1 MPAML
6 SRWARR
12 RLRSRSP
19 RMPTAGRSRA
29 ARSGRR
35 RLRSPPSSGRA
46 MKLAS
51 LKAGPDGQ
59 LVVVSRDLAR
69 CTPAE
74 GIAPTLQAALESWAA
89 AEPRLR
95 ALGDDLEAGRV
106 AGQPFEEAGCASPLP
121 RAYQWLDGSAYVTH
135 VELVRRARGA
145 ELPERFW
152 NDALLGQPN
161 AGVDM
166 TFDFARLIEHAATTR
181 HLSAGTIIG
190 SGTVANDAAREE
202 TSAIGSSC
210 LAERRMLET
219 LWHGA
224 PKTPW
229 LKFGDRVRIEMQ
241 DGGGRPIFG
250 AIEQEVVRYLAP
262 PA

>member
-1 MPAML
+1 MPAMP

-19 RMPTAGRSRA
+19 RMPTAGRWRA

-35 RLRSPPSSGRA
+35 RLRSPPSSARA

-51 LKAGPDGQ
+51 LRAGGDGQ

-74 GIAPTLQAALESWAA
+74 GIAPTLQTALESWAA

-106 AGQPFEEAGCASPLP
+106 AGQPFDQAGCASPLP

-152 NDALLGQPN
+152 TNPLMYQGASDGFVAPRDPIELGGEGWGLDLE
-161 AGVDM
+161 AGVAVITDDVPM
-166 TFDFARLIEHAATTR
+166 GI
-181 HLSAGTIIG
+181 SAG
-190 SGTVANDAAREE
+190 AA
-202 TSAIGSSC
+202 
-210 LAERRMLET
+210 
-219 LWHGA
+219 
-224 PKTPW
+224 
-229 LKFGDRVRIEMQ
+229 
-241 DGGGRPIFG
+241 GRHIK
-250 AIEQEVVRYLAP
+250 L
-262 PA
+262 